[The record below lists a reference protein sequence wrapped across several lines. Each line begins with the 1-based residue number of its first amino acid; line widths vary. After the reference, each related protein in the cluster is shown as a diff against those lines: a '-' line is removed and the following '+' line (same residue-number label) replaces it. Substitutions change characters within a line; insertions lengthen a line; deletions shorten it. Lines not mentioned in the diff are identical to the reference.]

1 MVPGWCR
8 AGIHSKLLETDP
20 ANLLHLASTLEAAL
34 AEVKTA
40 YVRRIV
46 RNIK

>member
-1 MVPGWCR
+1 MGEP
-8 AGIHSKLLETDP
+8 AEAQSHLLETDP
-20 ANLLHLASTLEAAL
+20 ANLLHLANSLEAAL
-34 AEVKTA
+34 AEAKTA